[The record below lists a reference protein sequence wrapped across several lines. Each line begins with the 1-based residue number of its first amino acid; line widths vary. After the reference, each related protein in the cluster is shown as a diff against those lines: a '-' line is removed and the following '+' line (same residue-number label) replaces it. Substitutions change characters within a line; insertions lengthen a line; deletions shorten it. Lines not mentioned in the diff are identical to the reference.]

1 MNKLSLDNIK
11 EIKIEGGITY
21 ITYEDNNT
29 HIIKGD
35 VHLIKGLL
43 NTNTDGP
50 IVDHCCL
57 LYTSPSQRDRG

>member
-11 EIKIEGGITY
+11 EIKIEEGITY

-29 HIIKGD
+29 HTIKGD

-43 NTNTDGP
+43 NNNTEGP
-50 IVDHCCL
+50 IVDHCI
-57 LYTSPSQRDRG
+57 

>member
-50 IVDHCCL
+50 IVDHCI
-57 LYTSPSQRDRG
+57 